1 VGGHLRGLRN
11 FGGVLQKFSGS
22 LAANYKYIFGILSS
36 SPVDWHP
43 CWVLYLKGGVLVP
56 GHRVAWNAPSRLRG
70 CVQVNCQKL
79 IPNLQFTYCIM
90 QSYMNEVK
98 KCFGNARFW
107 LDMCTKQVVSVRACT
122 HQFLPY
128 NSSGI
133 ELSGMGTV
141 QAYSCLGSE
150 QINAIFISVGGHEG
164 GLGGVGGHLRPE
176 AQN

>member
-1 VGGHLRGLRN
+1 MRGLRN

-90 QSYMNEVK
+90 HKLHDEVK
-98 KCFGNARFW
+98 KCFGKGFGWICALNRWSVQERAHISFCPVALRHYFLARK
-107 LDMCTKQVVSVRACT
+107 LCR
-122 HQFLPY
+122 
-128 NSSGI
+128 
-133 ELSGMGTV
+133 
-141 QAYSCLGSE
+141 
-150 QINAIFISVGGHEG
+150 QISDCILIRLTSIF
-164 GLGGVGGHLRPE
+164 
-176 AQN
+176 